1 MGIRALVVVAAL
13 LAPAPLWA
21 QLREMRQVIHGM
33 D

>member
-1 MGIRALVVVAAL
+1 MRLGAAIAIAAL
-13 LAPAPLWA
+13 LVPAPVLA